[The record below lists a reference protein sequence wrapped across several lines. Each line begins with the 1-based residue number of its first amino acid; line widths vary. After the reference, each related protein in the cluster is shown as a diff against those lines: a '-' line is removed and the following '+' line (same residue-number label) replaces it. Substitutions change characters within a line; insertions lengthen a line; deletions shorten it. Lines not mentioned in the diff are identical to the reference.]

1 MAKPKETSI
10 VGALQERDIG
20 DYARFFEKNHLEELT
35 IEEKG
40 LRITLKKAKVAVAA
54 ALSTAAP
61 GLPAPASSLVTVPSE
76 AALEKKSNYK
86 EIKSPIVGTFY
97 TASAPGAAAYVKV
110 GDTVQAD
117 SKVCIVEAMKIMN
130 EITAGVGGKIVE
142 ILVTN
147 GQAVTAQQ
155 VLMYVE

>member
-20 DYARFFEKNHLEELT
+20 DYARFFEKNRLEELT

-40 LRITLKKAKVAVAA
+40 LRITLKKAKAPVAVAPSTV
-54 ALSTAAP
+54 ALGPAPTAAS
-61 GLPAPASSLVTVPSE
+61 ASSVASD
-76 AALEKKSNYK
+76 AAVEKKSNYK